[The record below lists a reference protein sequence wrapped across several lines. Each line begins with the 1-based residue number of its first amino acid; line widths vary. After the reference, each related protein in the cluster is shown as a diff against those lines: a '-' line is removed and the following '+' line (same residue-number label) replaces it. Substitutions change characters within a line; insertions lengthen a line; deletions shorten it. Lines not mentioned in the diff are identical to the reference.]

1 MVSPDGYS
9 RRVDYSRADAAER
22 AGVPLEQVTRLV
34 ELGIL
39 KPGDGDRFT
48 AGDVRRAEMVQS
60 LERAGISL
68 EGFAA
73 AMERGTLTLEF
84 LDAPVYDRF
93 SLLSDVTFQQ
103 LSDRTGVPISLLT
116 LIREITG
123 SAVPGPD
130 DHVREE
136 EIAVA
141 DFVAAQVEAGFRPIA
156 IERLLRVQGESLR
169 RMAETEADWWQSEV
183 IVPAIAAGK
192 NPQEISATDF
202 SDKLS
207 QLAER
212 SILATYHAQ
221 QVHAWTGNIINGFE
235 QLMAQAGL
243 HSRLE
248 RPPAV
253 CFLDITGYTR
263 MTQERGD
270 EAAADL
276 ATSLARVVERNS
288 VRHGGRPI
296 KWLGDGV
303 MFVLPEV
310 GPGVVAALEMA
321 DGVVGAGLP
330 PSHVGLH
337 AGPVIFQG
345 GDYYGATVNVASRI
359 AEYAR
364 PGEVLVSQAVV
375 DASRIPE
382 VTFTEIGPVELKGVS
397 GAMQLHAA
405 HQATA

>member
-1 MVSPDGYS
+1 MPTYS
-9 RRVDYSRADAAER
+9 RPEAADR
-22 AGVPLEQVTRLV
+22 AGVSVDWMTCLV
-34 ELGIL
+34 DLQIV
-39 KPGDGDRFT
+39 KPAEGDRFT
-48 AGDVRRAEMVQS
+48 AGDSRRAELAQS
-60 LERAGISL
+60 LEKAGISV
-68 EGFAA
+68 EGLAA
-73 AMERGTLTLEF
+73 ALRGGTLTLDF

-93 SLLSDVTFQQ
+93 SLLSDVTFQR
-103 LSDRTGVPISLLT
+103 LSEKTGVPINLLT
-116 LIREITG
+116 LIREVAG
-123 SAVPGPD
+123 SAAPDPD
-130 DHVREE
+130 DRLREE
-136 EIAVA
+136 EMAVA
-141 DFVAAQVEAGFRPIA
+141 DFVTAQVRAGFRPIA
-156 IERLLRVQGESLR
+156 IERLLRVQGETLR

-183 IVPAIAAGK
+183 IEPAIAAGQDA
-192 NPQEISATDF
+192 QELSATDF
-202 SDKLS
+202 STDLS
-207 QLAER
+207 LLAER
-212 SILATYHAQ
+212 SIMATYHAQ
-221 QVHAWTGNIINGFE
+221 QAHAWTGNIISGFE
-235 QLMAQAGL
+235 QLMARAGL

-270 EAAADL
+270 AAAADL
-276 ATSLARVVERNS
+276 ATNLARVVERTS

-303 MFVLPEV
+303 MFVFPDV

-321 DGVVGAGLP
+321 DGVLGAGLP

-375 DASRIPE
+375 DASSTPE

-397 GAMQLHAA
+397 GAVQLHAA
-405 HQATA
+405 HQASA

>member
-1 MVSPDGYS
+1 MTTYS
-9 RRVDYSRADAAER
+9 RTEAADR
-22 AGVPLEQVTRLV
+22 AGVSVDWLTRLV
-34 ELGIL
+34 DLEIV
-39 KPGDGDRFT
+39 KPAEGDRFT
-48 AGDVRRAEMVQS
+48 AGDSRRAELVQS
-60 LERAGISL
+60 LEKAGIPM
-68 EGFAA
+68 EGLAA
-73 AMERGTLTLEF
+73 AIRGGTLALDF
-84 LDAPVYDRF
+84 LDAAAYDRF
-93 SLLSDVTFQQ
+93 SLLSDVTFGQ
-103 LSDRTGVPISLLT
+103 LSEKTGVPLNLLT
-116 LIREITG
+116 LIREVAG
-123 SAVPGPD
+123 SAAPDPD
-130 DHVREE
+130 DRVREE
-136 EIAVA
+136 EMTVA
-141 DFVAAQVEAGFRPIA
+141 DFVAAQVKAGFRPIA
-156 IERLLRVQGESLR
+156 IERLLRVQGDALR

-183 IVPAIAAGK
+183 IAPAIASGGDAQMLGADDF
-192 NPQEISATDF
+192 ATE
-202 SDKLS
+202 LS
-207 QLAER
+207 TLAER
-212 SILATYHAQ
+212 SIIATYHAQ
-221 QVHAWTGNIINGFE
+221 QAHAWTGNIITGFE
-235 QLMAQAGL
+235 QLMANAGL

-270 EAAADL
+270 AAAAEL
-276 ATSLARVVERNS
+276 ATNLSRVVDRTA
-288 VRHGGRPI
+288 VRHGGRTI

-303 MFVLPEV
+303 MFVFPEV

-345 GDYYGATVNVASRI
+345 GDYYGATVNMASRI

-375 DASRIPE
+375 DASSTPQ

-397 GAMQLHAA
+397 GAVQLHAA

>member
-1 MVSPDGYS
+1 MTTYS
-9 RRVDYSRADAAER
+9 RTEAADR
-22 AGVPLEQVTRLV
+22 AGVSVDWLTRLV
-34 ELGIL
+34 DLEIV
-39 KPGDGDRFT
+39 KPAEGDRFT
-48 AGDVRRAEMVQS
+48 AGDSRRAELVQS
-60 LERAGISL
+60 LEKAGIPM
-68 EGFAA
+68 EGLAA
-73 AMERGTLTLEF
+73 AIRGGTLALDF
-84 LDAPVYDRF
+84 LDAAAYDRF
-93 SLLSDVTFQQ
+93 SLLSDVTFGQ
-103 LSDRTGVPISLLT
+103 LSEKTGVPLNLLT
-116 LIREITG
+116 LIREVAG
-123 SAVPGPD
+123 SAAPDPD
-130 DHVREE
+130 DRVREE
-136 EIAVA
+136 EMAVA
-141 DFVAAQVEAGFRPIA
+141 DFVGAQVKAGFRPIA
-156 IERLLRVQGESLR
+156 IERLLRVQGDALR

-183 IVPAIAAGK
+183 IAPAIASGGDAQMLGADDF
-192 NPQEISATDF
+192 ATE
-202 SDKLS
+202 LS
-207 QLAER
+207 TLAER
-212 SILATYHAQ
+212 SIIATYHAQ
-221 QVHAWTGNIINGFE
+221 QAHAWTGNIITGFE
-235 QLMAQAGL
+235 QLMANAGL

-270 EAAADL
+270 AAAAEL
-276 ATSLARVVERNS
+276 ATNLSRVVDRTA
-288 VRHGGRPI
+288 VRHGGRTI

-303 MFVLPEV
+303 MFVFPEV

-345 GDYYGATVNVASRI
+345 GDYYGATVNMASRI

-375 DASRIPE
+375 DASSTPQ

-397 GAMQLHAA
+397 GAVQLHAA